1 MSYRSDLKAKAEAG
15 DKEAAKKFEKLVIRE
30 RESKR
35 LSRARIKDK
44 AKKGDKKAIKSLETE
59 RKNNRKAVRKYWDN
73 WNKKINDG
81 DAEAIA
87 KREAYN
93 ASHQVDRALY
103 AIKNV
108 ATLSELQELKKAI
121 QHRREQLAK

>member
-59 RKNNRKAVRKYWDN
+59 RKNNRKAVKKYWDN
-73 WNKKINDG
+73 WNKKIDNG

-108 ATLSELQELKKAI
+108 ATLNELQELKKAI